1 MTGAQALIQC
11 LQEEGVEVIFGYPGG
26 SVLPIYDALY
36 DSSLRHVLTRH
47 EQGAVHAADG
57 YARAT
62 GRVGVCLA
70 TSGPGATNL
79 ITGLATSYMDSTP
92 VVALTGQVGVS
103 MLGRDAF
110 QEADLTGITI
120 PITKHNYLVKEA
132 ESIPRV
138 VKEAF
143 HIASTGRRGP
153 VLIDLPKD
161 VQNGALTFRYP
172 DRVDLR
178 GYKPTYHG
186 HPTQIAR
193 AAQALNQAEKPV
205 IVVGGGVI
213 ASGAADLCLNLA
225 EAAGAP
231 VVCTMMGLGGF
242 PGEHT
247 LFLGMMGMH
256 GTVAANRALSEADLV
271 LALGV
276 RFDDRAAG
284 RSDRFAPRA
293 RIIHV
298 DIDPAE
304 IGKNVRVDIPIVG
317 DIRNI
322 LTELAPQVSGAD
334 LGPWMHQINGWRDSK
349 SARTAAPEGQ
359 ALSEGQAGR
368 APSEGAESL
377 SDRVQPQDV
386 IRTLRNV
393 LRDED
398 VVVTDVGQ
406 HQMFT
411 AQHYRFNLPRT
422 LITSGGLGAMGFGL
436 PAAIGA
442 QISSPNK
449 TVLLV
454 TGDGSFQMNLQ
465 ELATVVEQKL
475 SVKIAIFNNGCL
487 GMVRQWQELFHQKRY
502 SSVKLAA
509 IPDFVKLAEAYG
521 LPAVRVE
528 SGGAVRDALVWAME
542 QNGPALI
549 DFRMPL
555 EENVF
560 PMIPPGQSVEKT
572 IVG

>member
-1 MTGAQALIQC
+1 MRMTGAQALIRC
-11 LQEEGVEVIFGYPGG
+11 LQEEGVDVIFGYPGG
-26 SVLPIYDALY
+26 AVLPIYDALY

-62 GRVGVCLA
+62 GRTGVCLA

-92 VVALTGQVGVS
+92 VVALTGQVAVS

-120 PITKHNYLVKEA
+120 PVTKHNYLVKDP

-138 VKEAF
+138 IKEAF

-153 VLIDLPKD
+153 VLVDLPKD
-161 VQNGALTFRYP
+161 VLNGTLTFQYP

-193 AAQALNQAEKPV
+193 AAQALNQAEKPL
-205 IVVGGGVI
+205 ILVGGGVI
-213 ASGAADLCLNLA
+213 ASGAADLCLGLA

-231 VVCTMMGLGGF
+231 VVSTMMGLGGF
-242 PGEHT
+242 PGKHT

-276 RFDDRAAG
+276 RFDDRATG
-284 RSDRFAPRA
+284 RADRFAPKA
-293 RIIHV
+293 KVVHV

-317 DIRNI
+317 DLRNV
-322 LTELAPQVSGAD
+322 LTELVPQISAAD
-334 LGPWMHQINGWRDSK
+334 LNQWMYQIDTWRDSK
-349 SARTAAPEGQ
+349 SAKNTAPDGQ
-359 ALSEGQAGR
+359 APAEDHVASE
-368 APSEGAESL
+368 
-377 SDRVQPQDV
+377 DRVQPQEV
-386 IRTLRNV
+386 IKALRSV
-393 LRDED
+393 LGDED

-411 AQHYRFNLPRT
+411 AQHYRFNRPRT
-422 LITSGGLGAMGFGL
+422 LISSGGLGAMGFGL
-436 PAAIGA
+436 PASIGA
-442 QISSPNK
+442 QMAAPDR
-449 TVLLV
+449 TVFLV

-465 ELATVVEQKL
+465 ELATVVEQRL
-475 SVKIAIFNNGCL
+475 PVKIAIFNNGYL
-487 GMVRQWQELFHQKRY
+487 GMVRQWQDLFHQKRY
-502 SSVKLAA
+502 SSVKLPA

-521 LPAVRVE
+521 IPAVRVE
-528 SGGAVRDALVWAME
+528 SGGAVRDALAWAKE
-542 QNGPALI
+542 HSGSALI
-549 DFRMPL
+549 DFRMPH
-555 EENVF
+555 EDNVF
-560 PMIPPGQSVEKT
+560 PMVPPGQPVEKM